1 MTDLALNRVSK
12 NFGGV
17 IAAETV
23 TMAIVPGRITGLIGP
38 NGAGKSTLVN
48 LITGMLPVS
57 SGLISFG
64 ARDITTAR
72 ADEIARLGFARTFQN
87 IRLFKEATVL
97 DNLLI
102 GYHSA
107 QTSPVMANILGFP
120 GARAETRKITA
131 QAFELLERFG
141 MTRYADFPAGGLAY
155 GHQRRVEMMRALASA
170 PSVLLLD
177 EPVAG
182 MNDVEAGELGDIFRS
197 LAASGM
203 AILLIEHNIRF
214 VTKLCEH
221 IYVLSNGRIIAEGDP
236 AGIVA
241 NPAVIAAYL
250 GD

>member
-57 SGLISFG
+57 SGMISFG

-102 GYHSA
+102 GYHSD

-120 GARAETRKITA
+120 GARA
-131 QAFELLERFG
+131 
-141 MTRYADFPAGGLAY
+141 
-155 GHQRRVEMMRALASA
+155 AST
-170 PSVLLLD
+170 V
-177 EPVAG
+177 
-182 MNDVEAGELGDIFRS
+182 
-197 LAASGM
+197 
-203 AILLIEHNIRF
+203 
-214 VTKLCEH
+214 
-221 IYVLSNGRIIAEGDP
+221 
-236 AGIVA
+236 
-241 NPAVIAAYL
+241 
-250 GD
+250 